1 MSYLSSIAVYD
12 TPFGKLGGLLCWEN
26 FMPLA
31 RTALYAQGEQI
42 HVAPTWDSS
51 EGWLVTMRHIAKEGG
66 MFAVNRSSN
75 PMVELVEDAPED
87 TPEIKGDPS
96 L

>member
-1 MSYLSSIAVYD
+1 MPTSAERLVWAQGNGSTLNVYD
-12 TPFGKLGGLLCWEN
+12 TPFGKLCGLLCWEN

-31 RTALYAQGEQI
+31 RTALYARPD
-42 HVAPTWDSS
+42 VF
-51 EGWLVTMRHIAKEGG
+51 K
-66 MFAVNRSSN
+66 FAVNRSSN
-75 PMVELVEDAPED
+75 PMVNLVED